1 MSDLP
6 RLSIVLP
13 CRNEAKYIGRCL
25 DTIIAAQYPHEKM
38 ELLVVDGR
46 SEDATREL
54 VRGYSERHPWIRL
67 LDNPRKIV
75 PVALNLGIQA
85 ASGEIIVR
93 VDAHALYPPEYL
105 TRLVDALEHT
115 GADNVGGPVIVLP
128 GGRGPLARAIA
139 VSLAHPFGIGNSWF
153 RIGTS
158 EPRWVDTVPY
168 GCWRRAT
175 FEKIGLFDEDL
186 ARDQDEEFN
195 YRLTAQGGRMLLL
208 PGAASYYYARPTP
221 KLMGRMI
228 YQYGYFKP
236 LVAMKLGRVA
246 TLRQLAP
253 PLFVLLLLGGAL
265 IAPFSEWAR
274 VGWSTMVASYLGA
287 MGIFCGLASRK
298 HGVRVGLA
306 LGVVFPALHVSYG
319 WGYLSGLV
327 HNLIGRGL
335 RWRDPAA
342 VPLSR

>member
-1 MSDLP
+1 MSILP
-6 RLSIVLP
+6 RVSIILP
-13 CRNEAKYIGRCL
+13 CRNEAKYIARCL
-25 DTIIAAQYPHEKM
+25 DTILATTYPHDLL

-46 SEDATREL
+46 SDDATRDI
-54 VRGYSERHPWIRL
+54 VRGFAERHPWIRL
-67 LDNPRKIV
+67 LDNPGKVV
-75 PVALNLGIQA
+75 PAALNLGIQA

-105 TRLVDALEHT
+105 PRLVEALETT

-128 GGRGPLARAIA
+128 SGKGPRSRAVAIA
-139 VSLAHPFGIGNSWF
+139 LAHPFGIGNSWF
-153 RIGTS
+153 RIGSS

-168 GCWRRAT
+168 GGWRRTT
-175 FEKIGLFDEDL
+175 FEKIGMFDEDL
-186 ARDQDEEFN
+186 VRDQDEEFN
-195 YRLTAQGGRMLLL
+195 YRLQANGGRLLLL

-265 IAPFSEWAR
+265 VAPFSEWAR
-274 VGWSTMVASYLGA
+274 LGWSTMVASYLGA

-298 HGVRVGLA
+298 HGLRVALA
-306 LGVVFPALHVSYG
+306 LGLVFPVLHVSYG